1 MYDNLPAE
9 YLSKSNLKIPLYN
22 IIVSTYLY
30 MLFLLIYIGVISVS
44 NIIII
49 IIIKKIDKK

>member
-9 YLSKSNLKIPLYN
+9 YLSLSNLKIPLY
-22 IIVSTYLY
+22 I
-30 MLFLLIYIGVISVS
+30 LFLLIYIGIISVS